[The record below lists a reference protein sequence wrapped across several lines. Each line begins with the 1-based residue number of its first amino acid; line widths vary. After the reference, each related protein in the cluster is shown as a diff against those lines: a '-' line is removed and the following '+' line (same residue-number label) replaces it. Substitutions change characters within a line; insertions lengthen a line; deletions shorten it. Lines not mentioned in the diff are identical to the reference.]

1 MREIQVSHYTKRI
14 KDKEVLKD
22 INYTFRSGIIYGL
35 YGRNGSGKTM
45 LLRAL
50 AGLIYA
56 TEGEIRYNDKVL
68 HKDIDFPE
76 DTGIIIENMNMLP
89 QYTGFDNLK
98 LLAEIKKIA
107 NDDDIRFALESVGL
121 DPEDK
126 RKVKAYSLGMKQKL
140 VIAQAIFEQ
149 QKILLLDEPT
159 NALDEESIL
168 KFRNILLRL
177 KEKGCLII
185 IASHNKEDISILC
198 NKVLKMD
205 NGKLC
210 QNEQ

>member
-1 MREIQVSHYTKRI
+1 MCDIKRT
-14 KDKEVLKD
+14 
-22 INYTFRSGIIYGL
+22 INFHIISSKQKSCIVI
-35 YGRNGSGKTM
+35 N
-45 LLRAL
+45 
-50 AGLIYA
+50 
-56 TEGEIRYNDKVL
+56 
-68 HKDIDFPE
+68 
-76 DTGIIIENMNMLP
+76 
-89 QYTGFDNLK
+89 
-98 LLAEIKKIA
+98 KKIA

-159 NALDEESIL
+159 NALDEECIL

-198 NKVLKMD
+198 DKVLKMD

>member
-1 MREIQVSHYTKRI
+1 MIVQDHHYSLCDIKRT
-14 KDKEVLKD
+14 
-22 INYTFRSGIIYGL
+22 INFHIISSKQKSCIVI
-35 YGRNGSGKTM
+35 N
-45 LLRAL
+45 
-50 AGLIYA
+50 
-56 TEGEIRYNDKVL
+56 
-68 HKDIDFPE
+68 
-76 DTGIIIENMNMLP
+76 
-89 QYTGFDNLK
+89 
-98 LLAEIKKIA
+98 KKIA
-107 NDDDIRFALESVGL
+107 NDDIRFALESVGL

-140 VIAQAIFEQ
+140 LIAQAIFEQ

-198 NKVLKMD
+198 DKVLKMD

>member
-1 MREIQVSHYTKRI
+1 MKGFYQYRKTIG
-14 KDKEVLKD
+14 
-22 INYTFRSGIIYGL
+22 FIIY
-35 YGRNGSGKTM
+35 
-45 LLRAL
+45 
-50 AGLIYA
+50 
-56 TEGEIRYNDKVL
+56 
-68 HKDIDFPE
+68 
-76 DTGIIIENMNMLP
+76 
-89 QYTGFDNLK
+89 LK

-185 IASHNKEDISILC
+185 IASYNKEDISILC
-198 NKVLKMD
+198 DIVLKME
-205 NGKLC
+205 NGNLY

>member
-22 INYTFRSGIIYGL
+22 INYTFRSGTIYGL

-68 HKDIDFPE
+68 HKDIDF
-76 DTGIIIENMNMLP
+76 
-89 QYTGFDNLK
+89 
-98 LLAEIKKIA
+98 
-107 NDDDIRFALESVGL
+107 
-121 DPEDK
+121 PEDK

-198 NKVLKMD
+198 DKVLKMD

>member
-1 MREIQVSHYTKRI
+1 MCDIKRT
-14 KDKEVLKD
+14 
-22 INYTFRSGIIYGL
+22 INFHIISSKQKSCIVI
-35 YGRNGSGKTM
+35 N
-45 LLRAL
+45 
-50 AGLIYA
+50 
-56 TEGEIRYNDKVL
+56 
-68 HKDIDFPE
+68 
-76 DTGIIIENMNMLP
+76 
-89 QYTGFDNLK
+89 
-98 LLAEIKKIA
+98 KKIA

-140 VIAQAIFEQ
+140 LIVQAIFEQ

-159 NALDEESIL
+159 NALDEVSIL

-198 NKVLKMD
+198 DKVLKMD
-205 NGKLC
+205 KGKLC

>member
-1 MREIQVSHYTKRI
+1 MIVQDHHYSLCDIKRT
-14 KDKEVLKD
+14 
-22 INYTFRSGIIYGL
+22 INFHIISSKQKSCIVI
-35 YGRNGSGKTM
+35 N
-45 LLRAL
+45 
-50 AGLIYA
+50 
-56 TEGEIRYNDKVL
+56 
-68 HKDIDFPE
+68 
-76 DTGIIIENMNMLP
+76 
-89 QYTGFDNLK
+89 
-98 LLAEIKKIA
+98 KKIA

-121 DPEDK
+121 DSEDK

-198 NKVLKMD
+198 DKVLKMD

>member
-1 MREIQVSHYTKRI
+1 MCDIKRT
-14 KDKEVLKD
+14 
-22 INYTFRSGIIYGL
+22 INFHIISSKQKSCIVI
-35 YGRNGSGKTM
+35 N
-45 LLRAL
+45 
-50 AGLIYA
+50 
-56 TEGEIRYNDKVL
+56 
-68 HKDIDFPE
+68 
-76 DTGIIIENMNMLP
+76 
-89 QYTGFDNLK
+89 
-98 LLAEIKKIA
+98 KKIA

-140 VIAQAIFEQ
+140 LIVQAIFEQ

-198 NKVLKMD
+198 DKVLKMD

>member
-1 MREIQVSHYTKRI
+1 MIVQDHHYSLCDIKRT
-14 KDKEVLKD
+14 
-22 INYTFRSGIIYGL
+22 INFHIISSKQKSCIVI
-35 YGRNGSGKTM
+35 N
-45 LLRAL
+45 
-50 AGLIYA
+50 
-56 TEGEIRYNDKVL
+56 
-68 HKDIDFPE
+68 
-76 DTGIIIENMNMLP
+76 
-89 QYTGFDNLK
+89 
-98 LLAEIKKIA
+98 KKIA

-121 DPEDK
+121 DSEDK

-198 NKVLKMD
+198 DIVLKME
-205 NGKLC
+205 NGNLY

>member
-1 MREIQVSHYTKRI
+1 MCDIKRT
-14 KDKEVLKD
+14 
-22 INYTFRSGIIYGL
+22 INFHIISSKQKSCIVI
-35 YGRNGSGKTM
+35 N
-45 LLRAL
+45 
-50 AGLIYA
+50 
-56 TEGEIRYNDKVL
+56 
-68 HKDIDFPE
+68 
-76 DTGIIIENMNMLP
+76 
-89 QYTGFDNLK
+89 
-98 LLAEIKKIA
+98 KKIA
-107 NDDDIRFALESVGL
+107 NDDIRFALESVGL

-126 RKVKAYSLGMKQKL
+126 RKVKAYSLRMKQKL
-140 VIAQAIFEQ
+140 LIAQAIFEQ

-198 NKVLKMD
+198 DKVLKMD

>member
-1 MREIQVSHYTKRI
+1 MCDIKRT
-14 KDKEVLKD
+14 
-22 INYTFRSGIIYGL
+22 INFHIISSKQKSCIVI
-35 YGRNGSGKTM
+35 N
-45 LLRAL
+45 
-50 AGLIYA
+50 
-56 TEGEIRYNDKVL
+56 
-68 HKDIDFPE
+68 
-76 DTGIIIENMNMLP
+76 
-89 QYTGFDNLK
+89 
-98 LLAEIKKIA
+98 KKIA

-121 DPEDK
+121 DSEDK

-198 NKVLKMD
+198 DKVLKMD
-205 NGKLC
+205 NGKLF

>member
-1 MREIQVSHYTKRI
+1 
-14 KDKEVLKD
+14 
-22 INYTFRSGIIYGL
+22 
-35 YGRNGSGKTM
+35 
-45 LLRAL
+45 
-50 AGLIYA
+50 
-56 TEGEIRYNDKVL
+56 
-68 HKDIDFPE
+68 
-76 DTGIIIENMNMLP
+76 MLP

-198 NKVLKMD
+198 DKVLKMD

>member
-1 MREIQVSHYTKRI
+1 MIVQDHHYSLCDIKRT
-14 KDKEVLKD
+14 
-22 INYTFRSGIIYGL
+22 INFHII
-35 YGRNGSGKTM
+35 SSK
-45 LLRAL
+45 
-50 AGLIYA
+50 
-56 TEGEIRYNDKVL
+56 
-68 HKDIDFPE
+68 HKSCIV
-76 DTGIIIENMNMLP
+76 IN
-89 QYTGFDNLK
+89 
-98 LLAEIKKIA
+98 KKIA

-121 DPEDK
+121 DSEDK

-198 NKVLKMD
+198 DKVLKMD

>member
-1 MREIQVSHYTKRI
+1 MCDIKRT
-14 KDKEVLKD
+14 
-22 INYTFRSGIIYGL
+22 INFHIISSKQKSCIVI
-35 YGRNGSGKTM
+35 N
-45 LLRAL
+45 
-50 AGLIYA
+50 
-56 TEGEIRYNDKVL
+56 
-68 HKDIDFPE
+68 
-76 DTGIIIENMNMLP
+76 
-89 QYTGFDNLK
+89 
-98 LLAEIKKIA
+98 KKIA

-140 VIAQAIFEQ
+140 LIVQAIFEQ

-159 NALDEESIL
+159 NALDEVSIL

-198 NKVLKMD
+198 DKVLKMD

>member
-1 MREIQVSHYTKRI
+1 MIVQDHHYSLCDIKRT
-14 KDKEVLKD
+14 
-22 INYTFRSGIIYGL
+22 INFHIISSKQKSCIVI
-35 YGRNGSGKTM
+35 N
-45 LLRAL
+45 
-50 AGLIYA
+50 
-56 TEGEIRYNDKVL
+56 
-68 HKDIDFPE
+68 
-76 DTGIIIENMNMLP
+76 
-89 QYTGFDNLK
+89 
-98 LLAEIKKIA
+98 KKIA

-140 VIAQAIFEQ
+140 LIVQAIFEQ

-198 NKVLKMD
+198 DKVLKMD

>member
-1 MREIQVSHYTKRI
+1 MCDIKRT
-14 KDKEVLKD
+14 
-22 INYTFRSGIIYGL
+22 INFHIISSKQKSCIVI
-35 YGRNGSGKTM
+35 N
-45 LLRAL
+45 
-50 AGLIYA
+50 
-56 TEGEIRYNDKVL
+56 
-68 HKDIDFPE
+68 
-76 DTGIIIENMNMLP
+76 
-89 QYTGFDNLK
+89 
-98 LLAEIKKIA
+98 KKIV

-159 NALDEESIL
+159 NALDEECIL

-198 NKVLKMD
+198 DKVLKMD

>member
-1 MREIQVSHYTKRI
+1 MCDIKRT
-14 KDKEVLKD
+14 
-22 INYTFRSGIIYGL
+22 INFHIISSKQKSCIVI
-35 YGRNGSGKTM
+35 N
-45 LLRAL
+45 
-50 AGLIYA
+50 
-56 TEGEIRYNDKVL
+56 
-68 HKDIDFPE
+68 
-76 DTGIIIENMNMLP
+76 
-89 QYTGFDNLK
+89 
-98 LLAEIKKIA
+98 KKIA

-121 DPEDK
+121 DSEDK

-198 NKVLKMD
+198 DKVLKMD

-210 QNEQ
+210 QNEQLIIEFER

>member
-1 MREIQVSHYTKRI
+1 M
-14 KDKEVLKD
+14 
-22 INYTFRSGIIYGL
+22 
-35 YGRNGSGKTM
+35 
-45 LLRAL
+45 
-50 AGLIYA
+50 
-56 TEGEIRYNDKVL
+56 
-68 HKDIDFPE
+68 
-76 DTGIIIENMNMLP
+76 
-89 QYTGFDNLK
+89 
-98 LLAEIKKIA
+98 
-107 NDDDIRFALESVGL
+107 ESVGL

-198 NKVLKMD
+198 DKVLKMD

>member
-1 MREIQVSHYTKRI
+1 M
-14 KDKEVLKD
+14 
-22 INYTFRSGIIYGL
+22 
-35 YGRNGSGKTM
+35 
-45 LLRAL
+45 
-50 AGLIYA
+50 
-56 TEGEIRYNDKVL
+56 
-68 HKDIDFPE
+68 
-76 DTGIIIENMNMLP
+76 
-89 QYTGFDNLK
+89 
-98 LLAEIKKIA
+98 
-107 NDDDIRFALESVGL
+107 
-121 DPEDK
+121 
-126 RKVKAYSLGMKQKL
+126 GMKQKM

-198 NKVLKMD
+198 DIVLKMD

>member
-1 MREIQVSHYTKRI
+1 MCDIKRT
-14 KDKEVLKD
+14 
-22 INYTFRSGIIYGL
+22 INFHIISSKQKSCIVI
-35 YGRNGSGKTM
+35 N
-45 LLRAL
+45 
-50 AGLIYA
+50 
-56 TEGEIRYNDKVL
+56 
-68 HKDIDFPE
+68 
-76 DTGIIIENMNMLP
+76 
-89 QYTGFDNLK
+89 
-98 LLAEIKKIA
+98 KKIA

-121 DPEDK
+121 DSEDK

-185 IASHNKEDISILC
+185 IASHNKENISILC
-198 NKVLKMD
+198 DKVLKMD

>member
-1 MREIQVSHYTKRI
+1 MCDIKRT
-14 KDKEVLKD
+14 
-22 INYTFRSGIIYGL
+22 INFHIISSKQKSCIVI
-35 YGRNGSGKTM
+35 N
-45 LLRAL
+45 
-50 AGLIYA
+50 
-56 TEGEIRYNDKVL
+56 
-68 HKDIDFPE
+68 
-76 DTGIIIENMNMLP
+76 
-89 QYTGFDNLK
+89 
-98 LLAEIKKIA
+98 KKIA

-198 NKVLKMD
+198 DKVLKMD

>member
-1 MREIQVSHYTKRI
+1 MCDIKRT
-14 KDKEVLKD
+14 
-22 INYTFRSGIIYGL
+22 INFHIISSKQKSCIVI
-35 YGRNGSGKTM
+35 N
-45 LLRAL
+45 
-50 AGLIYA
+50 
-56 TEGEIRYNDKVL
+56 
-68 HKDIDFPE
+68 
-76 DTGIIIENMNMLP
+76 
-89 QYTGFDNLK
+89 
-98 LLAEIKKIA
+98 KKIA

-140 VIAQAIFEQ
+140 LIVQAIFEQ

-185 IASHNKEDISILC
+185 IASHNKENISILC
-198 NKVLKMD
+198 DKVLKMD

>member
-1 MREIQVSHYTKRI
+1 MCDIKRTI
-14 KDKEVLKD
+14 KFHIISSKQKSCIV
-22 INYTFRSGIIYGL
+22 IN
-35 YGRNGSGKTM
+35 
-45 LLRAL
+45 
-50 AGLIYA
+50 
-56 TEGEIRYNDKVL
+56 
-68 HKDIDFPE
+68 
-76 DTGIIIENMNMLP
+76 
-89 QYTGFDNLK
+89 
-98 LLAEIKKIA
+98 KKIA

-121 DPEDK
+121 DSEDK

-198 NKVLKMD
+198 DKVLKMD

>member
-1 MREIQVSHYTKRI
+1 MCDIKRT
-14 KDKEVLKD
+14 
-22 INYTFRSGIIYGL
+22 INFHIISSKQKSCIVI
-35 YGRNGSGKTM
+35 N
-45 LLRAL
+45 
-50 AGLIYA
+50 
-56 TEGEIRYNDKVL
+56 
-68 HKDIDFPE
+68 
-76 DTGIIIENMNMLP
+76 
-89 QYTGFDNLK
+89 
-98 LLAEIKKIA
+98 KKIA
-107 NDDDIRFALESVGL
+107 NDDIRFALESVGL

-126 RKVKAYSLGMKQKL
+126 RKVKAYSLEMKQKL
-140 VIAQAIFEQ
+140 LIAQAIFEQ

-198 NKVLKMD
+198 DKVLKMD

>member
-1 MREIQVSHYTKRI
+1 MIVYDNHYSLCDIKRT
-14 KDKEVLKD
+14 
-22 INYTFRSGIIYGL
+22 INFHIISSKQKSCIVI
-35 YGRNGSGKTM
+35 N
-45 LLRAL
+45 
-50 AGLIYA
+50 
-56 TEGEIRYNDKVL
+56 
-68 HKDIDFPE
+68 
-76 DTGIIIENMNMLP
+76 
-89 QYTGFDNLK
+89 
-98 LLAEIKKIA
+98 KKIA

-121 DPEDK
+121 DSEDK

-185 IASHNKEDISILC
+185 IASHNKENISILC
-198 NKVLKMD
+198 DKVLKMD

>member
-1 MREIQVSHYTKRI
+1 MCDIKRT
-14 KDKEVLKD
+14 
-22 INYTFRSGIIYGL
+22 INFHIISSKQKSCIVI
-35 YGRNGSGKTM
+35 N
-45 LLRAL
+45 
-50 AGLIYA
+50 
-56 TEGEIRYNDKVL
+56 
-68 HKDIDFPE
+68 
-76 DTGIIIENMNMLP
+76 
-89 QYTGFDNLK
+89 
-98 LLAEIKKIA
+98 KKIA

-140 VIAQAIFEQ
+140 LIAQAIFEQ

-185 IASHNKEDISILC
+185 IASHNKENISILC
-198 NKVLKMD
+198 DKVLKMD

>member
-1 MREIQVSHYTKRI
+1 MCDIKRT
-14 KDKEVLKD
+14 
-22 INYTFRSGIIYGL
+22 INFHIISSKQKSCIVI
-35 YGRNGSGKTM
+35 N
-45 LLRAL
+45 
-50 AGLIYA
+50 
-56 TEGEIRYNDKVL
+56 
-68 HKDIDFPE
+68 
-76 DTGIIIENMNMLP
+76 
-89 QYTGFDNLK
+89 
-98 LLAEIKKIA
+98 KKIA

-121 DPEDK
+121 DSEDK

-198 NKVLKMD
+198 DKVLKMD

>member
-1 MREIQVSHYTKRI
+1 MCDIKRT
-14 KDKEVLKD
+14 
-22 INYTFRSGIIYGL
+22 INFHIISSKQKSCIVI
-35 YGRNGSGKTM
+35 N
-45 LLRAL
+45 
-50 AGLIYA
+50 
-56 TEGEIRYNDKVL
+56 
-68 HKDIDFPE
+68 
-76 DTGIIIENMNMLP
+76 
-89 QYTGFDNLK
+89 
-98 LLAEIKKIA
+98 KKIA

-121 DPEDK
+121 DSEDK

-198 NKVLKMD
+198 DKVMKMD
-205 NGKLC
+205 NAKLC

>member
-1 MREIQVSHYTKRI
+1 
-14 KDKEVLKD
+14 
-22 INYTFRSGIIYGL
+22 
-35 YGRNGSGKTM
+35 
-45 LLRAL
+45 
-50 AGLIYA
+50 
-56 TEGEIRYNDKVL
+56 
-68 HKDIDFPE
+68 
-76 DTGIIIENMNMLP
+76 MNMLP

-198 NKVLKMD
+198 DKVLKMD